1 VSGYPQWEFPACWLQ
16 GAVQQNL
23 YGKSFPKARSCKP
36 SWGSFRTYADAALS
50 SGSPHRPATAPAF
63 RKQCEVLAVKDKEQ
77 GHAPDQ
83 LEEMM
88 GNLRLLVA
96 DDHDVVRKGVR
107 TLLEEQPG
115 WEVAAEAADGRE
127 AVEKAKLV
135 QPDVTIL
142 DLSMPELNGLEAA
155 REILKTVPTKVLI
168 LTMYDS
174 DPLIRQT
181 LEAGARGYLLKSD
194 AGRDLVSAVDAL
206 RRNKTFFTP
215 KVAQMVLEGYLGRT
229 TKENED
235 DSNRKNGLRLTARQ
249 KQILQLLAEGKSSKE
264 VAVALNISVKT
275 AETHRA
281 NIMRRLDCH
290 SVTELVRYAIRNH
303 IIEA

>member
-1 VSGYPQWEFPACWLQ
+1 MA
-16 GAVQQNL
+16 
-23 YGKSFPKARSCKP
+23 
-36 SWGSFRTYADAALS
+36 
-50 SGSPHRPATAPAF
+50 
-63 RKQCEVLAVKDKEQ
+63 
-77 GHAPDQ
+77 
-83 LEEMM
+83 
-88 GNLRLLVA
+88 NLRLLVA

-127 AVEKAKLV
+127 AVEKAKQV

-155 REILKTVPTKVLI
+155 REILKSVQTKVLI

-215 KVAQMVLEGYLGRT
+215 KVAQMVLEGYLGRP
-229 TKENED
+229 TKENEED
-235 DSNRKNGLRLTARQ
+235 NTRKNGLRLTARQ

>member
-1 VSGYPQWEFPACWLQ
+1 
-16 GAVQQNL
+16 
-23 YGKSFPKARSCKP
+23 
-36 SWGSFRTYADAALS
+36 
-50 SGSPHRPATAPAF
+50 
-63 RKQCEVLAVKDKEQ
+63 
-77 GHAPDQ
+77 
-83 LEEMM
+83 M

-155 REILKTVPTKVLI
+155 KEILKTVQTKVLI

-215 KVAQMVLEGYLGRT
+215 KVAQMVLEGYLGRPS
-229 TKENED
+229 KENDED
-235 DSNRKNGLRLTARQ
+235 NNRKNGLRLTARQ

>member
-1 VSGYPQWEFPACWLQ
+1 
-16 GAVQQNL
+16 
-23 YGKSFPKARSCKP
+23 
-36 SWGSFRTYADAALS
+36 
-50 SGSPHRPATAPAF
+50 
-63 RKQCEVLAVKDKEQ
+63 
-77 GHAPDQ
+77 
-83 LEEMM
+83 MM

-127 AVEKAKLV
+127 AVEKAKQV

-155 REILKTVPTKVLI
+155 REILKTVQTKVLI

-215 KVAQMVLEGYLGRT
+215 KVAQMVLEGYLGRP
-229 TKENED
+229 TKENEE
-235 DSNRKNGLRLTARQ
+235 DSSRKNGLRLTARQ

>member
-1 VSGYPQWEFPACWLQ
+1 MA
-16 GAVQQNL
+16 
-23 YGKSFPKARSCKP
+23 
-36 SWGSFRTYADAALS
+36 
-50 SGSPHRPATAPAF
+50 
-63 RKQCEVLAVKDKEQ
+63 
-77 GHAPDQ
+77 
-83 LEEMM
+83 
-88 GNLRLLVA
+88 NLRLLVA

-115 WEVAAEAADGRE
+115 WEVAAEASDGRE

-155 REILKTVPTKVLI
+155 REILKTVSTKVLI

-181 LEAGARGYLLKSD
+181 LVAGARGYLLKSD

-215 KVAQMVLEGYLGRT
+215 KVAQMVLEGYLGRPS
-229 TKENED
+229 KENED

-264 VAVALNISVKT
+264 VAVALSISVKT